1 MSRWNDSIILLGA
14 PRSYQDEAGAWH
26 EGRREPTEV
35 FCNPRTMGLTQAAS
49 VIDMGLRVS
58 AQVQV
63 RACDYDGQDQARYH
77 GEELEVTYVSGGGE
91 YRYLTLARKVGDDV
105 EIDVGGQEADDGV

>member
-1 MSRWNDSIILLGA
+1 
-14 PRSYQDEAGAWH
+14 
-26 EGRREPTEV
+26 
-35 FCNPRTMGLTQAAS
+35 MGLTQAAS

-105 EIDVGGQEADDGV
+105 EIDVGGQEVDDGV

>member
-1 MSRWNDSIILLGA
+1 MSRWNDTITLLSPA
-14 PRSYQDEAGAWH
+14 NAYQDAAGAWH
-26 EGRREPTEV
+26 EGKRPPTEV

-63 RACDYDGQDQARYH
+63 RACDYDGQDQALYH
-77 GEELEVTYVSGGGE
+77 GQELEVTYVSGGGE
-91 YRYLTLARKVGDDV
+91 YRYLTLARKVGDD
-105 EIDVGGQEADDGV
+105 EYEGDGDGV

>member
-1 MSRWNDSIILLGA
+1 MSRWNDSIVLLSSPA
-14 PRSYQDEAGAWH
+14 SYQDEAGAWH
-26 EGRREPTEV
+26 EGARVPTEV
-35 FCNPRTMGLTQAAS
+35 FCNPRTLGLTQAAS
-49 VIDMGLRVS
+49 VVDLGLRVS

-77 GEELEVTYVSGGGE
+77 GQELEVTYVSGGGE

-105 EIDVGGQEADDGV
+105 EIDVNEGAGDGI

>member
-105 EIDVGGQEADDGV
+105 EIDVGGQEAGDGV

>member
-35 FCNPRTMGLTQAAS
+35 FCNPRTLGLTQAAS
-49 VIDMGLRVS
+49 VVDLGLRVS

-77 GEELEVTYVSGGGE
+77 GQELEVTYVSGGGE

-105 EIDVGGQEADDGV
+105 EIDVNEGAGDGI